1 MKQSE
6 NVTDSVSSM
15 DTLSTCLQSF
25 RVALNVHTIVS
36 LESRVVILDMD
47 FFQISSNFLCRYIS
61 SQIKSF
67 VFFIGIFENRDSDIP
82 SSLEMVKLFNIDEKS

>member
-6 NVTDSVSSM
+6 NVTDRVSSM
-15 DTLSTCLQSF
+15 DTLSTCLESF
-25 RVALNVHTIVS
+25 RVVQNVHTIVG

-47 FFQISSNFLCRYIS
+47 FFQISPNFLCTYIS

-67 VFFIGIFENRDSDIP
+67 MFFIGIFENRDSDIP
-82 SSLEMVKLFNIDEKS
+82 SSTEMVTFFNIDEKS